1 MSNGSEKKL
10 NSAALA
16 GKFAKSFVK
25 EPLFM
30 FFCPI
35 KAKRE
40 DFIEKYFAYYLDKW
54 QDKGALMISENRNI
68 VAVLENP
75 DDFKFRF
82 SGKKSFALIRS
93 RFSFNIFNHQE
104 IVQDI
109 INIVVPVQMKKRLL
123 TIYASPDATA
133 KELEEIISVS
143 MKKAKEEGFVLVYET
158 FSKRF
163 IPAFEE
169 NGFETGY
176 ARQFLNTQFFQ
187 TVMTYNI

>member
-1 MSNGSEKKL
+1 MSNAGKKKL

-16 GKFAKSFVK
+16 GKFAKSFIK

-30 FFCPI
+30 FFCPL

-40 DFIEKYFAYYLDKW
+40 DFIEKYFAYYLYKW
-54 QDKGALMISENRNI
+54 QDKNALMLSESQNI
-68 VAVLENP
+68 IAVLENP
-75 DDFKFRF
+75 NDFKFRF
-82 SGKKSFALIRS
+82 SGKKSFPLIRN

-109 INIVVPVQMKKRLL
+109 INIVVPEHMEKRLL
-123 TIYASPDATA
+123 TLYASPEVTV
-133 KELEEIISVS
+133 KELDEIISAS
-143 MKKAKEEGFVLVYET
+143 MKKAKDEGFVLVYET

-163 IPAFEE
+163 ISTFEE
-169 NGFETGY
+169 KGFETGY